1 MRLLLSFAIVVPAL
15 LSACG
20 GDEEQTR
27 ATTIAS
33 PVRSSAAATATPK
46 EGAMAFSLT
55 SDAFTDGESI
65 PTHLTC
71 DGDDFSPALKWQGAP
86 NGVQSFALIMDDPDA
101 PGGTYTHWVIYN
113 IRPQASGLPKDLEKA
128 EQPTNGEGGV
138 QGQNDFGD
146 NGYGG
151 PCPPG
156 GNAHHYNFRLY
167 ALDGTL
173 DLDPGASKSELLK
186 AMEGRILGETM
197 LTGTYKRR

>member
-1 MRLLLSFAIVVPAL
+1 M
-15 LSACG
+15 
-20 GDEEQTR
+20 E
-27 ATTIAS
+27 
-33 PVRSSAAATATPK
+33 
-46 EGAMAFSLT
+46 FSLT

-65 PTHLTC
+65 PSHFTC
-71 DGDDFSPALKWQGAP
+71 DGDDISPALRWQGGP
-86 NGVQSFALIMDDPDA
+86 DGTQSFALIMDDPDA

-113 IRPQASGLPKDLEKA
+113 IRPQANALPEGV
-128 EQPTNGEGGV
+128 EQTERPANGEGGV

-156 GNAHHYNFRLY
+156 GNPHHYNFRLY

-173 DLDPGASKSELLK
+173 DLDPGASKGELLK
-186 AMEGRILGETM
+186 AMEGRTLGEAM